1 MKEIPVTAQPDHLAA
16 YMKARPVAA
25 VAELIWN
32 ALDAVATNVAVTI
45 DRDSLGNLA
54 AIHVADDGDG
64 IPFDDVEVTF
74 GNLGGS
80 WKGVGNRRTRR
91 EGRSLH
97 GRYGRG
103 RFRAFALGTSVEWQ
117 TTFQDAGIL
126 KSYGIYG
133 RSGTIQSFRADDPKP
148 AQNQQTG
155 TTVHISGIE
164 HEMRSLAP
172 EYCVPKLTEEF
183 ALYLKEYPN
192 VRIRFEGQPVD
203 PALVIQRSEEMTL
216 PDIVMPDGQPV
227 KAELT
232 VIEWSFVPDKRRLYF
247 CDRRGVALCD
257 IQPGIQAP
265 GYQFTAYL
273 RSDYLAELNRQQH
286 ALELGDLHP
295 GVRLLVDAAK
305 ERLKDYFRARAAEDA
320 SMLVKQWKEEAIY
333 PYEGEAV
340 SPVEH
345 IERQVFDVCAAS
357 VAAHLKTFE
366 DSPPDNKRFVFSLL
380 QQAVRENPESLR
392 HIFQEVLKLPKEQQK
407 DLSELLRRTTLTAVI
422 VAAKTVADRLNF
434 IAGLKDLVFGN
445 NKARLQERKQL
456 HRMLAVETWI
466 FGEQYNLSVDDQGLT
481 AVLEKHRTVL
491 LKGDVLDDEPVTL
504 EDGSRGIV
512 DLMLSRK
519 MAHLVGRDVEHL
531 VIELKRP
538 TQKITRKVL
547 DQVED
552 YARAVATDERFRTQ
566 EDVRWT
572 FIALSNDMDA
582 AAESRVRQAGRDP
595 GIAFQS
601 EDKRITIRAVTWAQV
616 FAAADARLEFYKEK
630 LQYSPDIETAREY
643 LAKTHGKYLP
653 SAEVVQ
659 KEDAAQAAPKKK
671 MKGRKSKKPKK
682 QP

>member
-16 YMKARPVAA
+16 YMKASPVAA

-32 ALDAVATNVAVTI
+32 ALDADATNVSVTI

-54 AIHVADDGDG
+54 TIRVADDGDG
-64 IPFDDVEVTF
+64 IPFDEADVAF

-103 RFRAFALGTSVEWQ
+103 RFRAFALGKSVEWQ
-117 TTFQDAGIL
+117 TTFQEANIL
-126 KSYGIYG
+126 KSYGIHG
-133 RSGTIQSFRADDPKP
+133 RSGTIQSFRADDPRE
-148 AQNQQTG
+148 AQTQRTG

-172 EYCVPKLTEEF
+172 EYCVPKLTEEL

-192 VRIRFEGQPVD
+192 VRVRFEGQSVD

-216 PDIVMPDGQPV
+216 PVIVMPDGQQV
-227 KAELT
+227 KSELT

-273 RSDYLAELNRQQH
+273 RSDYLAELNQEQH

-392 HIFQEVLKLPKEQQK
+392 HIFQEVLKLPKERQN
-407 DLSELLRRTTLTAVI
+407 DLSDLLRRTTLTAVI
-422 VAAKTVADRLNF
+422 AAAKEVADRLTF
-434 IAGLKDLVFGN
+434 ITGLKDLVFGDT
-445 NKARLQERKQL
+445 KATLKERSQL
-456 HRMLAVETWI
+456 HRILATETWI
-466 FGEQYNLSVDDQGLT
+466 FGEEYHLSVDDEGLR
-481 AVLEKHRTVL
+481 AVLEKHLEILR
-491 LKGDVLDDEPVTL
+491 KPAPDDEPVTL
-504 EDGSRGIV
+504 VDGSKGVV
-512 DLMLSRK
+512 DLMLSRRI
-519 MAHLVGRDVEHL
+519 AHHVSRDVEHL

-538 TQKITRKVL
+538 TQKISEGVL
-547 DQVED
+547 GQTYK
-552 YARAVATDERFRTQ
+552 YALAVAKDERFRTV
-566 EDVRWT
+566 EFVRWT
-572 FIALSNDMDA
+572 FVAISNDITETATPLVNQKNRTPGIYWESDDGRVVVKAMTWGQIFE
-582 AAESRVRQAGRDP
+582 AAED
-595 GIAFQS
+595 
-601 EDKRITIRAVTWAQV
+601 
-616 FAAADARLEFYKEK
+616 RLSFYKEK
-630 LQYSPDIETAREY
+630 LQYSPDIETAREH

-653 SAEVVQ
+653 SAEVEE
-659 KEDAAQAAPKKK
+659 KEDEAKAAPKKTA
-671 MKGRKSKKPKK
+671 KGRKSNKPKK
-682 QP
+682 QS

>member
-16 YMKARPVAA
+16 YMKASPVAA

-32 ALDAVATNVAVTI
+32 ALDADATNAAVTI

-54 AIHVADDGDG
+54 AIRVADDGDG
-64 IPFDDVEVTF
+64 IRFDEADVAF

-80 WKGVGNRRTRR
+80 WKGVGNRRTQR

-117 TTFQDAGIL
+117 TTFQDADLL
-126 KSYGIYG
+126 KSYGIHG

-148 AQNQQTG
+148 AQNQRTG

-192 VRIRFEGQPVD
+192 VRIRFEGQSVD
-203 PALVIQRSEEMTL
+203 PALLIQRSEEMTL
-216 PDIVMPDGQPV
+216 PDIVMPDGQQV

-273 RSDYLAELNRQQH
+273 RSDYLAELNQEQH

-320 SMLVKQWKEEAIY
+320 SMLVKQWKEEEIY
-333 PYEGEAV
+333 PYVGEAV

-345 IERQVFDVCAAS
+345 IQRQVFDVCAAS

-366 DSPPDNKRFVFSLL
+366 DSPLDNKRFVFSLL

-407 DLSELLRRTTLTAVI
+407 DLSDLLRRTTLTAVI
-422 VAAKTVADRLNF
+422 AAAKEVADRLTF
-434 IAGLKDLVFGN
+434 ITGLKDLVFGDT
-445 NKARLQERKQL
+445 KATLKERSQL
-456 HRMLAVETWI
+456 HRILATETWI
-466 FGEQYNLSVDDQGLT
+466 FGEEYHLSVDDEGLRV
-481 AVLEKHRTVL
+481 VLEKHLEILR
-491 LKGDVLDDEPVTL
+491 KPAPDDEPVTL
-504 EDGSRGIV
+504 LDGSKGVV
-512 DLMLSRK
+512 DLMLSRRI
-519 MAHLVGRDVEHL
+519 AHHVARDVEHL

-538 TQKITRKVL
+538 LKKICERVL
-547 DQVED
+547 SQTAK
-552 YARAVATDERFRTQ
+552 YAVAVAEDERFRTV
-566 EDVRWT
+566 ESVRWT
-572 FIALSNDMDA
+572 FVALSTDIDTMATRLANQGGRAPGIYWQSDDGRTVVKAMTWGQVFE
-582 AAESRVRQAGRDP
+582 AAE
-595 GIAFQS
+595 
-601 EDKRITIRAVTWAQV
+601 
-616 FAAADARLEFYKEK
+616 ARLAFYKER
-630 LQYSPDIETAREY
+630 LQYSPDIETAREH

-653 SAEVVQ
+653 SAEVEE
-659 KEDAAQAAPKKK
+659 KEDVAQAAPKKK
-671 MKGRKSKKPKK
+671 SKERKSEKLKK
-682 QP
+682 QL